1 MNETLKAAD
10 EAPQD
15 EMLDIDPSFREAA
28 KLHGRAMFALVMHAG
43 MARQAVEVLAAK
55 AQHDP
60 QALHAINVLAAAFNH
75 CSTALVKREGWTEEM
90 MLACDRDIQLAFQG
104 KLIVPKIVLAH

>member
-1 MNETLKAAD
+1 MNGTLKAAD

-15 EMLDIDPSFREAA
+15 EMLDIDPSFRDAA
-28 KLHGRAMFALVMHAG
+28 KLHGRGMFALVMHAG
-43 MARQAVEVLAAK
+43 MARQAAEVLAAK

-60 QALHAINVLAAAFNH
+60 QGLHAINVLATAFNH
-75 CSTALVKREGWTEEM
+75 CSSALAKREGWTEEM

-104 KLIVPKIVLAH
+104 KLIVPKIIVAH

>member
-1 MNETLKAAD
+1 MNGTLKAAD

-43 MARQAVEVLAAK
+43 MARQAVEVLAK
-55 AQHDP
+55 RGQGDQ
-60 QALHAINVLAAAFNH
+60 QALHAINVLATAFNH
-75 CSTALVKREGWTEEM
+75 CSSALAKREGWTEEM
-90 MLACDRDIQLAFQG
+90 MLACDRDIQLTFQG
-104 KLIVPKIVLAH
+104 KLIVPKIIVAH

>member
-28 KLHGRAMFALVMHAG
+28 RLHGRGMFALVMHAG
-43 MARQAVEVLAAK
+43 MARQATEVLAGMN
-55 AQHDP
+55 QHP
-60 QALHAINVLAAAFNH
+60 NALHAINVLATAFNH
-75 CSTALVKREGWTEEM
+75 CSSALAKREGWSEET

-104 KLIVPKIVLAH
+104 KLVIPKIIVATH

>member
-1 MNETLKAAD
+1 MNGTLKAAD

-28 KLHGRAMFALVMHAG
+28 RLHGRGMFALVMYAG
-43 MARQAVEVLAAK
+43 MARQAAGALAGMN
-55 AQHDP
+55 QHP
-60 QALHAINVLAAAFNH
+60 NALHAINVLATAFNH
-75 CSTALVKREGWTEEM
+75 TSSALAKREGWTEEM

-104 KLIVPKIVLAH
+104 KLIVPKIIVTH

>member
-1 MNETLKAAD
+1 MNEMRKAAD

-28 KLHGRAMFALVMHAG
+28 RLHGRGMFALVMHAG
-43 MARQAVEVLAAK
+43 MARQAAEVLAAK

-60 QALHAINVLAAAFNH
+60 QELHAINVLATAFNH
-75 CSTALVKREGWTEEM
+75 CSTALAKREGWTEER
-90 MLACDRDIQLAFQG
+90 MLACDRDIQLAFSG
-104 KLIVPKIVLAH
+104 KLIVPKIIVTH